1 MRAYYM
7 LDTGLGAFHF
17 LPPVLRRVFRNL
29 CLETAIAV
37 KIAQGLDVDQIGF
50 QSKQFSLSDRSHLLP
65 LSPSLTMFQEHISPC
80 QLQFYLLAFVPAFL
94 VAESLLSDV
103 HMAQSFSLFGFLFSL
118 IVKSFWTTPYK
129 ILSPPSA
136 LPVPL
141 PGFIFLLNIYHHLT
155 QYVCL
160 FIVCLYLPH
169 PAPSRM

>member
-1 MRAYYM
+1 MIVRILIVLFPLLFCILLNIYKSRKAVHTWV
-7 LDTGLGAFHF
+7 LLLLKTLWW
-17 LPPVLRRVFRNL
+17 LPIPLRVKFNL
-29 CLETAIAV
+29 LTMMW
-37 KIAQGLDVDQIGF
+37 LLL
-50 QSKQFSLSDRSHLLP
+50 SLRSHLLP
-65 LSPSLTMFQEHISPC
+65 LSPSLTVFQEHISPC

-94 VAESLLSDV
+94 VTESLLSDV

-155 QYVCL
+155 
-160 FIVCLYLPH
+160 
-169 PAPSRM
+169 